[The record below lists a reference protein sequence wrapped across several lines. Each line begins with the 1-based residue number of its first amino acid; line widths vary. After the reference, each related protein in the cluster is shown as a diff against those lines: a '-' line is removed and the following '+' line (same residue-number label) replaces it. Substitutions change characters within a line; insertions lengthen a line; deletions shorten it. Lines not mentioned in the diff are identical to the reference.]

1 MNGRSHQKKVT
12 LVHVRLVGGKGR
24 MSSFF
29 CARPERDERSGLKS
43 YGGRSTGHG
52 QART

>member
-12 LVHVRLVGGKGR
+12 LVQVRLVGGKGR

-29 CARPERDERSGLKS
+29 CDWPERDKRSGLKS
-43 YGGRSTGHG
+43 
-52 QART
+52 